1 MKSRKRG
8 FSLVELQVVA
18 AVAGFLGA
26 ILVPAVNNAQR
37 SAQMV
42 QTLSN
47 GQNIYHSAFAAQMDF
62 FSTAPNA
69 DLDDNQWPK
78 EGDFASSTE
87 YFINLVT
94 NDVMCVSYDFFA
106 AEGIPPAKSC
116 DPADFK
122 AENNA
127 WKLVLGLDGAREG
140 TPFIFTRNYAISTVP
155 TGEGPILPEQLMDNN
170 GKPFGTAG
178 LVVVQKGGA
187 GLRLQKQSLREELF
201 NPAGAPPD
209 GRVLA
214 VLDP

>member
-1 MKSRKRG
+1 MKHPKG
-8 FSLVELQVVA
+8 FSLVELPIVFSA
-18 AVAGFLGA
+18 FGFLAA
-26 ILVPAVNNAQR
+26 ILVPAVHNAMR
-37 SAQMV
+37 SANMV
-42 QTLSN
+42 QTVSN
-47 GQNIYHSAFAAQMDF
+47 GHSIYQAAFADQMDF
-62 FSTAPNA
+62 FATAPDA
-69 DLDDNQWPK
+69 GLDDNQWPK
-78 EGDFASSTE
+78 EGDFASSTA
-87 YFINLVT
+87 YFVNLVT

-116 DPADFK
+116 NPADFK

-127 WKLVLGLDGAREG
+127 WKLVFGLDGARDG

-178 LVVVQKGGA
+178 LVVIQKGGA
-187 GLRLQKQSLREELF
+187 GLRLQKNSLREELF